1 MGLYLS
7 RTHRFTT
14 FRAGQHGAEIMPAGF
29 VPVQERGPLLTS
41 IVFITP
47 VNQADDNRVEP
58 QTLLGKPIFMAQRGL
73 AVGNF
78 LKHIMIDQMLEPLC
92 QNTPGNAETLLKLI
106 KPPYPEKCFAQH
118 QQRPAIPHHRHRA
131 RQGAILPIQIL
142 PLHVMSLSLT

>member
-1 MGLYLS
+1 MGLYVS

-14 FRAGQHGAEIMPAGF
+14 FRAGQHGAEVMPAGF
-29 VPVQERGPLLTS
+29 VPVQERGPLLTG

-58 QTLLGKPIFMAQRGL
+58 QPLLGKPVFMAQRGL

-78 LKHIMIDQMLEPLC
+78 LKHTMIDQMREPLC

-106 KPPYPEKCFAQH
+106 KPPYPEKCFA
-118 QQRPAIPHHRHRA
+118 
-131 RQGAILPIQIL
+131 
-142 PLHVMSLSLT
+142 